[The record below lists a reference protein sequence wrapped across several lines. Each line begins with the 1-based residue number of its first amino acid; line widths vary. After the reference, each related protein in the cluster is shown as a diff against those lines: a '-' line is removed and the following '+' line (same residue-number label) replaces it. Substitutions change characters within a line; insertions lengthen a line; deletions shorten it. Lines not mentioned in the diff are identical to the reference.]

1 MMRRIKLR
9 ELLLKLKLIHRKKRH
24 VMASKKKLNQ
34 INHYLANLEHFI
46 FINPMAY
53 IIV

>member
-1 MMRRIKLR
+1 MKKIKLR
-9 ELLLKLKLIHRKKRH
+9 ALLLKLKLIHRKKRL
-24 VMASKKKLNQ
+24 VMVIAKKLNQ

-46 FINPMAY
+46 FTNLMAF